1 MSTYEDNFLRLQQL
15 VESLESE
22 ALGLEESLK
31 LFEEGM
37 NLAHRCEQ
45 QLNLVEE
52 RVKVLCS
59 DPATLVT
66 RADIPLE
73 PVDVETLEN

>member
-1 MSTYEDNFLRLQQL
+1 MSTYEENFLKLQQL
-15 VESLESE
+15 VESLENE

-37 NLAHRCEQ
+37 KLAHRCDEQ
-45 QLNLVEE
+45 LSVVEE
-52 RVKVLCS
+52 RVRVLCD
-59 DPATLVT
+59 DPSSLST

-73 PVDVETLEN
+73 PVSKEALDT